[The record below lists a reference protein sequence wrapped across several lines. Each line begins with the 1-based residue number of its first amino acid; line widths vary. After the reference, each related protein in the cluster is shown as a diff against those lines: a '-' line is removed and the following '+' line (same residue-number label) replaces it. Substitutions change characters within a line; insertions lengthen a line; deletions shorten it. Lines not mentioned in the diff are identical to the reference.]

1 MGVGLNCEDKM
12 SICSVS
18 YSELRITVDPDSL
31 NFRDTSELLDSE
43 LLWIGQ
49 GRAEAAARFG
59 LAMNQPGYNVFVLG
73 EVGSGRSSLLLQ
85 AMHKAAAGKPVPPDL
100 CILHNFDR
108 PELPL
113 ALRLPKGQGR
123 LLRQN
128 MVRLV
133 KSLQSQIPSQLNGPG
148 YKTASERIEKLYA
161 AHEAQAYAELDSYAQ
176 ARGFALRRDAGH
188 LVFTFRDHKGGVLT
202 ESELLALPKTRRSE
216 IDQAEQE
223 LHSAI
228 TRFVEAHQPMERVMK
243 ESLASLKR
251 QTVKPHLD
259 QELREIQAGMITLG
273 DWDAKLKEY
282 LDQVAA
288 NILGNLEVFLVTDDD
303 EDARLEALAQ
313 VLFRLQIN
321 LVVDNSLLSGAPVIV
336 EDNPVFR
343 SLFGGIEYQT
353 ENDVLV
359 TDFSRIRAGSLLKAH
374 GGFIMLHLRDLL
386 ADDWALEKLRRFLRS
401 GRLQIEEPAISSAP
415 IAAVSLTPEMI
426 EVSAKIVLVG
436 SAEQYYELQE
446 LDPEFAR
453 HFRVKVDFAESFA
466 SSQDTRRK
474 TSVFVAHTCRRLG
487 LPHFSVGSVAR
498 LLEESH
504 RLVDDQ
510 SRQSAIFARL
520 EAMVIESAAFCS
532 ARGSELVESDDI
544 EAALMARNQRHDYP
558 EQCLQESISD
568 GERLIAVVGEKV
580 GQLNGLA
587 LVDQGDYRFGFPVRV
602 TAHTFAGEDGLLN
615 IEREVEMSGPI
626 HDKGVLV
633 LHSYLSTL
641 FAHLAPL
648 ALSASISFEQEYGGV
663 EGDSASCAEFYA
675 LLSSLSGLP
684 LHQGIAVTGAVNLN
698 GDVLPVGG
706 INEKIEGY
714 FRTCAGAGLNGHQ
727 GVLIPQRNKRHLM
740 LTRKVV
746 EAVSNGLFHVYTAD
760 HVSEGL
766 ELLTGR
772 PSGLAAQ
779 AGKYRPGSVLG
790 LAQKTLRAYRRAC
803 QGALGD
809 HKPQPRRV
817 SLKPPSKG

>member
-1 MGVGLNCEDKM
+1 M
-12 SICSVS
+12 SISSVS
-18 YSELRITVDPDSL
+18 HSELRITIDPDSL

-49 GRAEAAARFG
+49 GRAEAAAHFG
-59 LAMNQPGYNVFVLG
+59 LAMNQPGYNIFVLG

-85 AMHKAAAGKPVPPDL
+85 AMRAAATGKAVPPDL
-100 CILHNFDR
+100 CFLHNFDK

-113 ALRLPKGQGR
+113 ALRLPQGQGR
-123 LLRQN
+123 LLRQH
-128 MVRLV
+128 MVGVV
-133 KSLQSQIPSQLNGPG
+133 KNLETEIPAQLNGQF
-148 YKTASERIEKLYA
+148 YKTESERINKLYA
-161 AHEAQAYAELDSYAQ
+161 AQEAQAYAELDSYAE
-176 ARGFALRRDAGH
+176 ARGFTLRREAGH
-188 LVFTFRDHKGGVLT
+188 LVFTYRDNQGRVLT

-223 LHSAI
+223 LHIAI
-228 TRFVEAHQPMERVMK
+228 TRFVEAKQPMERVMN
-243 ESLASLKR
+243 ESLANLKR
-251 QTVKPHLD
+251 QIVKPIIG
-259 QELREIQAGMITLG
+259 QELGAIQAEIGRQG
-273 DWDAKLKEY
+273 DWGAKLRAY
-282 LDQVAA
+282 FDQVTT
-288 NILGNLEVFLVTDDD
+288 NVLGNLEVFQVTDDD
-303 EDARLEALAQ
+303 EEARLEALAQ
-313 VLFRLQIN
+313 VLSRMQIN
-321 LVVDNSLLSGAPVIV
+321 LAVDNSQLSGAPVIV

-401 GRLQIEEPAISSAP
+401 GRLQIEEPSLSLAP
-415 IAAVSLTPEMI
+415 IAAVSLIPEPI
-426 EVSAKIVLVG
+426 EVSAKIVLIG
-436 SAEQYYELQE
+436 SSEQYYELQD

-466 SSQDTRRK
+466 ASIHTRRE
-474 TSVFVAHTCRRLG
+474 TAVFVAHTCRRLG

-510 SRQSAIFARL
+510 TRQSAIFART
-520 EAMVIESAAFCS
+520 EAMVIESATFCS
-532 ARGSELVESDDI
+532 ARGVGLVEPQDI
-544 EAALMARNQRHDYP
+544 EAALLARNQRHDYP
-558 EQCLQESISD
+558 EQCLQESIAD
-568 GERLIAVVGEKV
+568 GERLIAVEGEKV

-684 LHQGIAVTGAVNLN
+684 LNQGIAVTGAVNLN
-698 GDVLPVGG
+698 GEVLPVGG

-727 GVLIPQRNKRHLM
+727 GVLIPQRNRRHLM
-740 LTRKVV
+740 LSRKVV
-746 EAVSNGLFHVYTAD
+746 EAVANGLFHVYTVE

-772 PSGLAAQ
+772 PSGLIAK
-779 AGKYRPGSVLG
+779 AGKYRQASVLG
-790 LAQKTLRAYRRAC
+790 LAQKTLQAYRRAC
-803 QGALGD
+803 QLALGD
-809 HKPQPRRV
+809 HKPQARRAT
-817 SLKPPSKG
+817 LKLSPKN